1 MPVNQTLAQYSDW
14 SYFSAFALYALA
26 LLLFIAYYARRLS
39 ALEARAEAR
48 SEMGEKVLVASGGST
63 ADATGTGTGT
73 GGASVGTDTYD
84 ANDGDS
90 EAIAEKFRKASSL
103 GAMAEMVVYI
113 GVAVHLASVV
123 LRGLSAERFP
133 WGNLYE
139 YISMFSLF
147 AMVIASVLL
156 RRNEMRIFWPWL
168 LTPVAALMFYGGTSL
183 YAESAPVVPA
193 LQSVWFPIHVSTVSI
208 GGGIFLVSGIASLLY
223 LLRIK
228 QPKGGEKGFFGKLA
242 MPLPSAKT
250 LDAIAY
256 RTAIWAFPLFGLGVV
271 FGAIWAEVAWGRF
284 WGWDPKETVSFITWI
299 VYAGYLHARATS
311 GWRNAAAAW
320 INIIGFATMVFNLFF
335 INMVVSGLH
344 SYAGLN

>member
-139 YISMFSLF
+139 YISVFSLF

-271 FGAIWAEVAWGRF
+271 LGAIWAEVAWGRF

>member
-90 EAIAEKFRKASSL
+90 EAIADKLRKASSL
-103 GAMAEMVVYI
+103 GAVAEMVGYI

-139 YISMFSLF
+139 YISVFSLF

-271 FGAIWAEVAWGRF
+271 LGAIWAEVAWGRF

>member
-139 YISMFSLF
+139 YISVFSLF

-228 QPKGGEKGFFGKLA
+228 QPKGGGKGFFGKLA

>member
-63 ADATGTGTGT
+63 ADATGTGT

-139 YISMFSLF
+139 YISVFSLF